1 MALIPQSFI
10 ADLLNRVDIVD
21 VVGQHVKLKKAG
33 ANFQGLCPFHSEK
46 SPSFS
51 VSPTKQFYHC
61 FGCGAHGSAI
71 SFLMEYSGLG
81 YVDAI
86 EDLARS
92 AGLDVPREE
101 RTANDVARQQ
111 QAMALSEVM
120 SSATDWYRQQ
130 LKASTRAVEYLKGR
144 GLTGEIAK
152 RYALG
157 YAPDGWQGLEAVFG
171 PYTNDEV
178 AKTLLEGG
186 LLIQGEQA
194 EGGQAV
200 KRYDR
205 FRDRVMFP
213 IRNPKGQTIGFGGRI
228 LDQGEPKY
236 LNSPETPLFSKG
248 NTLYGLFEARQAIR
262 AQEYVLVC
270 EGYMDVVALA
280 QLGFPNAVATLGTAC
295 TANHVRMLLR
305 QTDKVVF
312 SFDGDSAGQRAAQRA
327 LEACLP
333 LMSDDK
339 EIRFLFLPTEHDPD
353 SYVRAYGAPA
363 FEKVIKE
370 AMSISSFFFKIVSED
385 HELTTPEG
393 RAHTHHAAKPLL
405 LSMPPIALR
414 TQILRELAIRTNTT
428 PAELEAFCGLTVV
441 PAPAQQGSY
450 QASQARTQSNPN
462 HFPNNGNRQGAPW
475 QASKGSA
482 KRVATQNIE
491 PPKAPTDLAE
501 QMLRVLIQFPH
512 LGKVLDVNKRA
523 LALKAAE
530 QRSEKALALMKDLL
544 SQCDLVELI
553 PGESGKPATV
563 GAGAFAMFQDQLS
576 RSELAPLYELLRKRV
591 MDSDLDLDGATADLE
606 GAFKKLELT
615 HLKQEMTEITQK
627 IASSTATE
635 QDRARYR
642 ELGEKLKF
650 S

>member
-101 RTANDVARQQ
+101 RTANDIARQQ
-111 QAMALSEVM
+111 QNMALSEVM
-120 SSATDWYRQQ
+120 SAAADWYRQQ
-130 LKASTRAVEYLKGR
+130 LKVAPRAVEYLKGR

-171 PYTNDEV
+171 TYANDEV

-186 LLIQGEQA
+186 LLIQSEQTDNNQIA
-194 EGGQAV
+194 R
-200 KRYDR
+200 RYDR
-205 FRDRVMFP
+205 FRDRIMFP

-262 AQEYVLVC
+262 SQEYVLVC

-370 AMSISSFFFKIVSED
+370 AMSISSFFFKIASQD

-393 RAHTHHAAKPLL
+393 RAQTHHAAKPML
-405 LSMPPIALR
+405 LSMSPIALR
-414 TQILRELAIRTNTT
+414 TQILRELAIRTNST
-428 PAELEAFCGLTVV
+428 PAELESFCGLTIA
-441 PAPAQQGSY
+441 PAPVQRGSY
-450 QASQARTQSNPN
+450 VTTNQRAPNFVQANNSNRT
-462 HFPNNGNRQGAPW
+462 QGAPW

-482 KRVATQNIE
+482 KRAPVLNI
-491 PPKAPTDLAE
+491 PPPQAPTDLAE
-501 QMLRVLIQFPH
+501 QILRVLIQFPH
-512 LGKVLDVNKRA
+512 LGKALDANKRA
-523 LALKAAE
+523 LALQASE
-530 QRSEKALALMKDLL
+530 LRSEKALELMKDLL
-544 SQCDLVELI
+544 TQCDQVELI
-553 PGESGKPATV
+553 PGENGKPPVV
-563 GAGAFAMFQDQLS
+563 GAGAFALFQEQLS
-576 RSELAPLYELLRKRV
+576 RSELAPLYEVLRKRV
-591 MDSDLDLDGATADLE
+591 MGSDLEIEGAMADLD

-615 HLKQEMTEITQK
+615 HLKAEMTEIAQK
-627 IASSTATE
+627 IAVSTATE

-642 ELGEKLKF
+642 ELGERLKF